1 MKQGLWGNRVIGR
14 DPAGVPDGSP
24 GADKETS
31 HEVKLYPKGTLMSL
45 FVDACPKAM
54 DNSGNSM
61 KKRGGRRRK
70 RQREE
75 DYLVVPTLASFLPPR
90 GTIQESMIVEEQGT

>member
-1 MKQGLWGNRVIGR
+1 MGAQGLTKRPVMKSSYTPR
-14 DPAGVPDGSP
+14 
-24 GADKETS
+24 
-31 HEVKLYPKGTLMSL
+31 GTLMSL
-45 FVDACPKAM
+45 FVDVCPKAM